1 MARPSITERL
11 SALDQPDHPND
22 ASAIWGS
29 VRPLL
34 VIGRILVVTFI
45 IVVGELFDDVRVAGL
60 SIGVWALVL
69 GIPMFL
75 FISAI
80 ITYLDRLVRGED
92 ETVS

>member
-1 MARPSITERL
+1 M
-11 SALDQPDHPND
+11 
-22 ASAIWGS
+22 
-29 VRPLL
+29 
-34 VIGRILVVTFI
+34 VTFI